1 MLADME
7 KTSKKTAAIG
17 IRIPPELRKELDK
30 IRVKEDRSLSS
41 QVVHFLRQSITQY
54 KAKN

>member
-1 MLADME
+1 MLTDME

-54 KAKN
+54 KSKN